1 MKTCKHCGHEIE
13 QTEWIKIPE
22 LKIEVERDV
31 HDKNKSWNDLVL
43 SNREDEL
50 LTAEECIWLANS
62 KYAEQL
68 KMNGISSYDD
78 FFIKPPFELNKKKG
92 YVARFSAYFS
102 WSCLDC
108 YRNPQDSFAYL
119 GVRFVRRRK

>member
-92 YVARFSAYFS
+92 YVAGFGADSGRSLL
-102 WSCLDC
+102 SCDG
-108 YRNPQDSFAYL
+108 NPQFSVAYL

>member
-1 MKTCKHCGHEIE
+1 MKTCK

-62 KYAEQL
+62 KYAKQL

-78 FFIKPPFELNKKKG
+78 FFIKQPFKLNKKKG
-92 YVARFSAYFS
+92 YVAWFFADSGRSF
-102 WSCLDC
+102 LVC
-108 YRNPQDSFAYL
+108 YWDPQDSSAYL
-119 GVRFVRRRK
+119 GVRFVRRSKK

>member
-1 MKTCKHCGHEIE
+1 MKTCKHCGHKIE

-68 KMNGISSYDD
+68 KMNGIS
-78 FFIKPPFELNKKKG
+78 
-92 YVARFSAYFS
+92 VMMTFS
-102 WSCLDC
+102 
-108 YRNPQDSFAYL
+108 
-119 GVRFVRRRK
+119 